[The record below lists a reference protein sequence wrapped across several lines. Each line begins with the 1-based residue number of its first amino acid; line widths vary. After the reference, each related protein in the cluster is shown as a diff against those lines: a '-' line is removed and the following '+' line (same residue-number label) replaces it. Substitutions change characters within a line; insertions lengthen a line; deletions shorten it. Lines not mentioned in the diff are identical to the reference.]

1 MGLSVMILLI
11 ILWLASVDD
20 IVRVKIGSAEM
31 RENQRPSTKEITTR
45 QWELELEQ
53 HTKVEKRL
61 IRGMRDSCKV
71 HGEEATVLGAS
82 RDGDNF
88 DQGFVTIIFLLP
100 IYLLLDSLRTKCF
113 KGIR

>member
-1 MGLSVMILLI
+1 
-11 ILWLASVDD
+11 
-20 IVRVKIGSAEM
+20 M

-71 HGEEATVLGAS
+71 HGEEATVLGEILEPA
-82 RDGDNF
+82 GL
-88 DQGFVTIIFLLP
+88 VITLIK
-100 IYLLLDSLRTKCF
+100 DS
-113 KGIR
+113 